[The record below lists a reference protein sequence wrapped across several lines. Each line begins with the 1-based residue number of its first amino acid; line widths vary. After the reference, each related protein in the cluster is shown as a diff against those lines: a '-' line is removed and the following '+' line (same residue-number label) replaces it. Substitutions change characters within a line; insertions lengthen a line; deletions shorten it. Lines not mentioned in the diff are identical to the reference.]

1 MSNLQPA
8 PEETAQTSLGKGRL
22 GVSGIVFFVVAAAAP
37 LVGMTGAVP
46 VAIFLGNGAAVPGTY
61 LMVGIILLSSSVGY
75 ATIEPLCNK
84 RGCVLRI
91 HRSWSWRCHWCW
103 FSLRFADR
111 LSRNSTGHFWFL
123 RCRDGW

>member
-22 GVSGIVFFVVAAAAP
+22 GVSGIVFFVVA
-37 LVGMTGAVP
+37 
-46 VAIFLGNGAAVPGTY
+46 AAVPGTY